1 MPFRPM
7 IRMTSLSRWV
17 DHPSQFTLSP
27 DDYVVAGDR
36 LGSVLSSSKAFGGS
50 ILQALPALGMSEE
63 DAKLYCDRIQRGDYL
78 VGIESSSSN
87 FLEAENSVREN
98 QLESNERARQQ
109 REEMTD
115 N

>member
-1 MPFRPM
+1 
-7 IRMTSLSRWV
+7 
-17 DHPSQFTLSP
+17 
-27 DDYVVAGDR
+27 
-36 LGSVLSSSKAFGGS
+36 
-50 ILQALPALGMSEE
+50 MSEE
-63 DAKLYCDRIQRGDYL
+63 DAKLYCDRIQRGDCL
-78 VGIESSSSN
+78 VGIESSSSD